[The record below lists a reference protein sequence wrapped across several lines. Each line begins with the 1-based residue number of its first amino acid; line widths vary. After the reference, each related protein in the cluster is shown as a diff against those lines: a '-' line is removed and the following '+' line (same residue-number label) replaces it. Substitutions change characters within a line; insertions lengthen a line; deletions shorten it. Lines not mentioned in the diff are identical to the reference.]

1 MNDFSETLDN
11 FTEMVYD
18 GNSQNDTS
26 YGGDLMKANDVLAA
40 ALRATRKTQAEA
52 AARVGWMP
60 QQLSARLV
68 RNSMRADEFL
78 NLLEGLG
85 IEITLTVKETGEVV
99 RTHIPGA
106 GRRVKGMVDRIIY
119 DTASSDALAN
129 NFYAD
134 GVNKYTDGKALELY
148 IDKEGRYFFAE
159 YTNWEGGKDRISPV
173 SARDAA
179 AFIEKYGTEIV
190 KKPTST
196 EE

>member
-40 ALRATRKTQAEA
+40 ALRTTRKTQAEA

-119 DTASSDALAN
+119 DTVASDALAN

-134 GVNKYTDGKALELY
+134 GVNEYTDGKALELY

>member
-119 DTASSDALAN
+119 DTAASDALAN

-134 GVNKYTDGKALELY
+134 GVNEYTDGKALELY

-173 SARDAA
+173 STKDAA

>member
-60 QQLSARLV
+60 QQLNARLV

-119 DTASSDALAN
+119 DTAASDALAN

-134 GVNKYTDGKALELY
+134 GVNEYTDGKALELY

>member
-1 MNDFSETLDN
+1 MIDFNETLDKS
-11 FTEMVYD
+11 TEMVYD
-18 GNSQNDTS
+18 DDSQNDTS
-26 YGGDLMKANDVLAA
+26 FGGDLMKANDMLAA
-40 ALRATRKTQAEA
+40 AIRATRKTQAEA
-52 AARVGWMP
+52 AARIGWMP

-99 RTHIPGA
+99 RTHIQGA
-106 GRRVKGMVDRIIY
+106 GRRVKAMVDRVIY
-119 DTASSDALAN
+119 DTATSDALAN

-134 GVNKYTDGKALELY
+134 GVNEYTDGKALELY
-148 IDKEGRYFFAE
+148 VDKEGRYFFAE

-173 SARDAA
+173 SANDAA
-179 AFIEKYGTEIV
+179 AFIEKYGTKIE
-190 KKPTST
+190 KKPIST